1 MAAPTVHIFNA
12 EPQIF
17 SELFQRLKA
26 FGVSIEKMRDWND
39 LNVVF
44 RNHQNYDCTVINVD
58 LSSFTPLLN
67 ADFFTRLAQQKHS
80 PIIAL
85 VRDDS
90 LKRIIKRESGDQI
103 HILSTNILL
112 DKLVNEILNALPIL
126 PDHTTDKRFIS
137 SAFGKTA
144 DIPVSKLLEYFSQIA
159 FSGKVIIENQ
169 FKNGQIVVEKG
180 QIKKADYMNFPSSQ
194 ALDILLS
201 LENASFRIEQRIFTL
216 SDMKQHFAESKT
228 DHQLVLNDVLVD
240 MFYYMHTHFE
250 KFIDTKVI
258 EDVVESALIRHETTG
273 EKNIFITYNPAWQEK
288 IRIIG
293 KLNQDHA
300 SYMLTL
306 FEHIFD
312 ELSTHTSLNSF
323 GEFMDSLDE
332 IKPYMLTVHDIQRV
346 IENNKVPVM

>member
-26 FGVSIEKMRDWND
+26 FGISVEKMRDWND

-44 RNHQNYDCTVINVD
+44 RNYQNYDCTVINVD
-58 LSSFTPLLN
+58 LGSFTPLLN
-67 ADFFTRLAQQKHS
+67 ADFFTKVVQQKHS
-80 PIIAL
+80 PVIAL

-90 LKRIIKRESGDQI
+90 LKRIIERESGDQI
-103 HILSTNILL
+103 HILSANILL

-126 PDHTTDKRFIS
+126 PEHTTDSRFIS
-137 SAFGKTA
+137 SAFGKTNEF
-144 DIPVSKLLEYFSQIA
+144 PVSKLLEYFSQIA
-159 FSGKVIIENQ
+159 FSGIVIVENQ
-169 FKNGQIVVEKG
+169 FKSGQIFVEKG
-180 QIKKADYMNFPSSQ
+180 HVQKVDYMNFPSSQ
-194 ALDILLS
+194 ALDVLLS
-201 LENASFRIEQRIFTL
+201 LKNASFRVEQRIFTL
-216 SDMKQHFAESKT
+216 SDMTKYFAESNT
-228 DHQLVLNDVLVD
+228 EHQLVLNDVLVD

-258 EDVVESALIRHETTG
+258 EDVVESVLIRHETG
-273 EKNIFITYNPAWQEK
+273 DKNTIYITYNPNWQEK

-293 KLNQDHA
+293 NLNQDQA
-300 SYMLTL
+300 SYILTL

-323 GEFMDSLDE
+323 GEFMDSLEE
-332 IKPYMLTVHDIQRV
+332 IKPYMLTVQDIQKML
-346 IENNKVPVM
+346 EDKKVPVM